1 MALTPRGLR
10 NHNPLNIRK
19 SATRWQGMS
28 SVQADRSFVTF
39 ESNAFGYRAAF
50 RILHTY
56 ITKYKLCTI
65 KDIIARWAPPSENNT
80 KMYTLTVVE
89 RSGIDELSKIYHTNK
104 EDMVKIVMAMS
115 YVENGIP
122 AVKTEVEKGYE
133 LAFGF

>member
-1 MALTPRGLR
+1 MAILPRGLR

-39 ESNAFGYRAAF
+39 NSNEWGYRAAF

-56 ITKYKLCTI
+56 INKYKLCTI
-65 KDIIARWAPPSENNT
+65 KDIIARWAPPNENNT
-80 KMYTLTVVE
+80 RMYTLTVVE
-89 RSGIDELSKIYHTNK
+89 RSGIDENTRIYHTNK
-104 EDMVKIVMAMS
+104 EHMVKIAMAMS
-115 YVENGIP
+115 YVENGVP
-122 AVKTEVEKGYE
+122 AVKAEVEKGYE

>member
-19 SATRWQGMS
+19 SSTRWQGMS
-28 SVQADRSFVTF
+28 AVQADRSFVTF
-39 ESNAFGYRAAF
+39 ISNEWGYRAAF

-80 KMYTLTVVE
+80 RMYTLTVVE
-89 RSGIDELSKIYHTNK
+89 RSCIDEQARIYHTNK
-104 EDMVKIVMAMS
+104 EYMVKIVMAMS
-115 YVENGIP
+115 YVENGVP